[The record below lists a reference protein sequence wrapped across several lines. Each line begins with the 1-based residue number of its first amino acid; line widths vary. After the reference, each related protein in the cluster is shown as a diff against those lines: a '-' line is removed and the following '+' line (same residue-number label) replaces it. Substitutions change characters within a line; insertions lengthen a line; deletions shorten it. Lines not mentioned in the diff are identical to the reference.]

1 MTLDVTQWVRDRVR
15 TSLKIRRARTT
26 TQRGRRP
33 NPGARIAR
41 GDVRMTVQAGMT
53 AELWLWLQ
61 DTGWREIMH
70 KPDRRRY
77 RDLPTTCVARLIA
90 CEPDERIG
98 VLRKYLPA
106 RR

>member
-1 MTLDVTQWVRDRVR
+1 MSLDVAQWVRDHVR
-15 TSLKIRRARTT
+15 TSLKIRRKRGV

-53 AELWLWLQ
+53 ADLWLWLQ
-61 DTGWREIMH
+61 DNGWRELVH
-70 KPDRRRY
+70 KPDRRHY
-77 RDLPTTCVARLIA
+77 RDLPSQCVSRLIA
-90 CEPDERIG
+90 CEPDERLG